1 MSEEFKQYEGK
12 EVKKSP
18 YAIREEEILQ
28 LWEDNNV
35 FKKTIEKKSS
45 KGDFVFYEG
54 PPTANGRPGI
64 HHILSR
70 SYKDAIPRYKT
81 MQGYRVHRRAGWDT
95 HGLPVEL
102 QVEKELGL
110 TSKKEIENYGIA
122 EFNKKCKESVWTYRS
137 EWEQMTRRM
146 GYWVDMDN
154 PYVTYTNDYVETL
167 WWVAKQIADQNL
179 LYKDY
184 RVAPWCPRCGTG
196 LSSHELAQ
204 GYADVKDISITAKFE
219 LVDEPGTFVL
229 AWTTTPWTLPG
240 NVGLAVGKD
249 VDYVKA
255 KVGDEYIIVAKD
267 LAEKVLKD
275 IEYEIVDTQKGDSLT
290 GKEYRP
296 LFPYFKK
303 MAEEQNIKNLENAY
317 KIYAADFV
325 TTTDGT
331 GIVHTAVMYG
341 QDDFELGN
349 QVGLPKMHLVTEQG
363 TFIEG
368 MDHFSGRSVK
378 EELDGKPTLD
388 IDVIKYLQENN
399 TFFAKEKYEH
409 SYPHCWRCKTP
420 LIYYARDSWYI
431 DMQGVKQK
439 LISENKE
446 INWEPSH
453 VREGRFGEWLND
465 LKDWAISRERYWGT
479 PLPVW
484 EAEDGEQMF
493 VGSFDDIKQ
502 NVKKSGNN
510 YFIMRHGEADSN
522 INKILTT
529 NVATEDGLT
538 DLGMSQVERAG
549 DALKEKNIDYIFVSP
564 FQRTQETKD
573 ILVKKLGLQEDQI
586 ITDERLAEINVG
598 ELDGQPYEAHHM
610 YTDEVHE
617 FNVALGSGE
626 SLDDV
631 RKRMGTFLYETEEK
645 YQDKNILVISHG
657 TPLWMLR
664 TVAEGADEKISL
676 TKFEGVQNA
685 EIIDLDF
692 VSLPH
697 NENFELDPHRPYI
710 DDVVLEK
717 DGKEFRRVKEVMD
730 VWFDSGCMPFAQE
743 HYMGK
748 DDFPYPADF
757 ICEGMD
763 QTRGWFYTM
772 HAIGNLLGKGKA
784 YKNVIA
790 LGLVNDENGQKMSKS
805 RGNTINPWDAMNEFG
820 VDTVRMWLYSVNA
833 PGESKNFDSKTVIET
848 QRKVFGL
855 LDNVVKFYEMHAGDV
870 SVKPQDSSNVLD
882 QWILDRFE
890 QLVILCTKHMDQYQL
905 LEPTR
910 AIRDFIADL
919 SQWYIRRSRDR
930 FKAGGEDKRYAL
942 ATTRYVLLETAKL
955 LAPFTPFFAEDIYR
969 RAGGEG
975 ESVHLESWPVAD
987 TSSFFSKLF
996 SKKTKADT
1004 LELMKET
1011 RSVIS
1016 QALELRAAANIKV
1029 RQPLGILT
1037 ITQKLDDAYLELV
1050 KDEVNVKEV
1059 VVGNKV
1065 NLDTEITK
1073 ELQVEGDAREL
1084 IRVIQNMRK
1093 NAGLNAEDNIN
1104 LSVDTDDV
1112 GKSLTESFSDDI
1124 KSVAGITEFI
1134 FENNDGE
1141 ETNVNSLKFKLVI
1154 K

>member
-1 MSEEFKQYEGK
+1 MSEEFKKYEGK

-18 YAIREEEILQ
+18 YASREEEILQ

-290 GKEYRP
+290 GKEYTP

-930 FKAGGEDKRYAL
+930 FKTEGEDKKYAL

-1029 RQPLGILT
+1029 RQPLGIFT
-1037 ITQKLDDAYLELV
+1037 ITQKLDDAYLDLV

-1059 VVGNKV
+1059 VVGDKV

-1112 GKSLTESFSDDI
+1112 GKSLTESFGDDI

>member
-1 MSEEFKQYEGK
+1 
-12 EVKKSP
+12 
-18 YAIREEEILQ
+18 
-28 LWEDNNV
+28 
-35 FKKTIEKKSS
+35 
-45 KGDFVFYEG
+45 
-54 PPTANGRPGI
+54 
-64 HHILSR
+64 
-70 SYKDAIPRYKT
+70 
-81 MQGYRVHRRAGWDT
+81 
-95 HGLPVEL
+95 
-102 QVEKELGL
+102 
-110 TSKKEIENYGIA
+110 
-122 EFNKKCKESVWTYRS
+122 
-137 EWEQMTRRM
+137 
-146 GYWVDMDN
+146 
-154 PYVTYTNDYVETL
+154 
-167 WWVAKQIADQNL
+167 
-179 LYKDY
+179 
-184 RVAPWCPRCGTG
+184 
-196 LSSHELAQ
+196 
-204 GYADVKDISITAKFE
+204 
-219 LVDEPGTFVL
+219 
-229 AWTTTPWTLPG
+229 
-240 NVGLAVGKD
+240 
-249 VDYVKA
+249 
-255 KVGDEYIIVAKD
+255 
-267 LAEKVLKD
+267 
-275 IEYEIVDTQKGDSLT
+275 
-290 GKEYRP
+290 
-296 LFPYFKK
+296 
-303 MAEEQNIKNLENAY
+303 
-317 KIYAADFV
+317 
-325 TTTDGT
+325 
-331 GIVHTAVMYG
+331 
-341 QDDFELGN
+341 
-349 QVGLPKMHLVTEQG
+349 
-363 TFIEG
+363 
-368 MDHFSGRSVK
+368 
-378 EELDGKPTLD
+378 
-388 IDVIKYLQENN
+388 
-399 TFFAKEKYEH
+399 
-409 SYPHCWRCKTP
+409 
-420 LIYYARDSWYI
+420 
-431 DMQGVKQK
+431 
-439 LISENKE
+439 
-446 INWEPSH
+446 
-453 VREGRFGEWLND
+453 
-465 LKDWAISRERYWGT
+465 
-479 PLPVW
+479 
-484 EAEDGEQMF
+484 
-493 VGSFDDIKQ
+493 
-502 NVKKSGNN
+502 
-510 YFIMRHGEADSN
+510 
-522 INKILTT
+522 
-529 NVATEDGLT
+529 
-538 DLGMSQVERAG
+538 
-549 DALKEKNIDYIFVSP
+549 
-564 FQRTQETKD
+564 
-573 ILVKKLGLQEDQI
+573 
-586 ITDERLAEINVG
+586 
-598 ELDGQPYEAHHM
+598 M

-930 FKAGGEDKRYAL
+930 FKTEGEDKKYAL

-996 SKKTKADT
+996 SKKAKADT

-1112 GKSLTESFSDDI
+1112 GKSLTESFGDDI

>member
-255 KVGDEYIIVAKD
+255 KVGDEHIIVAKD

-996 SKKTKADT
+996 SKKAKADT

-1029 RQPLGILT
+1029 RQPLGIFT
-1037 ITQKLDDAYLELV
+1037 ITQKLDDAYLDLV

-1059 VVGNKV
+1059 VVGDKV

-1084 IRVIQNMRK
+1084 IRVIQSMRK

>member
-290 GKEYRP
+290 GKEYTP

-996 SKKTKADT
+996 SKKAKADT

-1029 RQPLGILT
+1029 RQPLGIFT
-1037 ITQKLDDAYLELV
+1037 ITQKLDDAYLDLV

-1084 IRVIQNMRK
+1084 IRVIQSMRK

-1112 GKSLTESFSDDI
+1112 GKSLTESFGDDI